1 MENRAVFTGHKQPIL
16 PKLQHCIKKAKK
28 IYFIVSFIRD
38 SGMKLLIKTIKE
50 AGSEGKEIKIITSNY
65 LNITEPNALYRLYE
79 VFEKDKNIKIFNN
92 SSISF
97 HPKTYIFEYE
107 NGEGEV
113 LVGSSN
119 ISYSALM
126 SGVEWNYAFKKSS
139 HEKEYYEFLNEF
151 EELYEKNSVLLT
163 LEWLRKYEQTYR
175 KNKDIIDVV
184 PPKLDLE
191 PIKFQIPALYE
202 LSKTREEGHTKA
214 MVTVATGLGKT
225 YLGAFDSLNYKK
237 ILFVAHNIEILEQAR
252 LSFLSVHKGK
262 TAAFFTGDKKSM
274 DGDILFAT
282 IQTLGKKRYLNEE
295 YFPKDHFDYI
305 IVDEFHHAD
314 APTYR
319 RLIDYFEPEFLLGL
333 TATPDRSDNG
343 DIYEI
348 CDYNIAYECNF
359 RTGINNGWLVPFE
372 YYGIYDDV
380 DYSSIPWRSGK
391 YDLEAL
397 ENKLMIEDRSEEI
410 LKKYKTYGKNKTIG
424 FCASVKHAKHMEEYF
439 KKNKVR
445 CASILGETSKNDRTQ
460 IIKDFRKGDLK
471 LIFVVDVF
479 NEGVD
484 IPDIETVMF
493 LRPTTSYTIFIQQ
506 LGRGLRTSEG
516 KDKLRVLDFVGNY
529 KGSHWKPLFLTG
541 NYNPKDPKQK
551 TGSAIDMDLPQG
563 CQANFDLKLIDY
575 LEQERVKKEPLK
587 EKLIHEFFR
596 MESELNKI
604 PSMMDVEARGKYPV
618 DIYIK
623 TFKSWL
629 NFLVDIER
637 ADPNELK
644 MWKINIGKDFLSF
657 LEKTAMTKSYKIP
670 TLLSFIEGEQPI
682 GEVSS
687 TTIGENFS
695 EFYSNKLHG
704 KDLNNK
710 KHKNWDT
717 WNIKDFEKLAVENP
731 IKFLSKSSSQFFTY
745 DGDKR
750 VFYLNKKLYEMLKDN
765 KEIIKKIKDRLEY
778 RKTSYFKRKYG
789 EE

>member
-50 AGSEGKEIKIITSNY
+50 ASLEGKEIKIITSNY
-65 LNITEPNALYRLYE
+65 MNITEPNALYRLYE
-79 VFEKDKNIKIFNN
+79 IFENDKNIKIFNN
-92 SSISF
+92 SKISF

-107 NGEGEV
+107 DGEGEV

-139 HEKEYYEFLNEF
+139 HEKEYFQFLDEF
-151 EELYEKNSVLLT
+151 EELYEENSVTLT
-163 LEWLRKYEQTYR
+163 IDWLRKYEQTYR
-175 KNKDIIDVV
+175 KNKDITDYI
-184 PPKLDLE
+184 PSKLDLE

-202 LSKTREEGHTKA
+202 LSKTREEGHSKA

-237 ILFVAHNIEILEQAR
+237 ILFVAHNIEILEQAKT
-252 LSFLSVHKGK
+252 SFLSVHRDK
-262 TAAFFTGDKKSM
+262 TAEFFIGDKKSLEE
-274 DGDILFAT
+274 DIIFAS
-282 IQTLGKKRYLNEE
+282 IQTLGKKRYLTEE
-295 YFPKDHFDYI
+295 YFSKDHFDYI

-319 RLIDYFEPEFLLGL
+319 RLIDYFEPKFLLGL

-359 RTGINNGWLVPFE
+359 KTGINNGWLVPFE

-391 YDLEAL
+391 YDLEDL
-397 ENKLMIEDRSEEI
+397 ENKLIVEERSAEI
-410 LKKYKTYGKNKTIG
+410 LKKYKTYSKNKTIG
-424 FCASVKHAKHMEEYF
+424 FCASIKHAKHMEEYF
-439 KKNKVR
+439 KKNKVP
-445 CASILGETSKNDRTQ
+445 CATILGETSKSDRTQ
-460 IIKDFRKGDLK
+460 IIKEFRNGDLK

-506 LGRGLRTSEG
+506 LGRGLRTNEG

-551 TGSAIDMDLPQG
+551 PISAIDLELPQG
-563 CQANFDLKLIDY
+563 CNVNFDLKLIDY
-575 LEQERVKKEPLK
+575 LEEERGKKEPLK
-587 EKLIHEFFR
+587 EKLIYEFIR
-596 MESELNKI
+596 VEAELNKI
-604 PSMMDVEARGKYPV
+604 PSMMDIEVHGKYPV

-623 TFKSWL
+623 IFKSWI
-629 NFLVDIER
+629 NFLVDIKKASPE
-637 ADPNELK
+637 ELK
-644 MWKINIGKDFLSF
+644 IWKDNIGKDFLMF

-670 TLLSFIEGEQPI
+670 TLLSFIEGNQIIE
-682 GEVSS
+682 EVSS
-687 TTIGENFS
+687 KTIGKNFS
-695 EFYSNKLHG
+695 NFYSNRLHG

-710 KHKNWDT
+710 KHKNWAT
-717 WNIKDFEKLAVENP
+717 WKTKDFEKLAIDNP
-731 IKFLSKSSSQFFTY
+731 IKFLSKSSGEFFTY
-745 DGDKR
+745 DSEKKI
-750 VFYLNKKLYEMLKDN
+750 FYLNKKVCDILNTNQSIVE
-765 KEIIKKIKDRLEY
+765 KIKDRLEY

-789 EE
+789 EG

>member
-1 MENRAVFTGHKQPIL
+1 MENKSVFTGHKQPIL
-16 PKLQHCIKKAKK
+16 PKLKHCIKKAKK

-38 SGMKLLIKTIKE
+38 SGIKLLIKAIKE
-50 AGSEGKEIKIITSNY
+50 ASTEGKEIKIITSNY
-65 LNITEPNALYRLYE
+65 MNITEPNALYRLYE
-79 VFEKDKNIKIFNN
+79 IFEKNKNVRIFNN
-92 SSISF
+92 PNISF

-107 NGEGEV
+107 DGEGEV

-139 HEKEYYEFLNEF
+139 HEKEYFQFLDEF
-151 EELYEKNSVLLT
+151 EELYKENSVTLT
-163 LEWLRKYEQTYR
+163 VEWLREYEQTYR
-175 KNKDIIDVV
+175 KNKDVIDDV

-202 LSKTREEGHTKA
+202 LSKTREEGHNKA

-237 ILFVAHNIEILEQAR
+237 ILFVAHNIEILEQAKT
-252 LSFLSVHKGK
+252 SFLNIHKDK
-262 TAAFFTGDKKSM
+262 TSSFFTGDKKST
-274 DGDILFAT
+274 DGNLIFAS
-282 IQTLGKKRYLNEE
+282 IQTLGKKKYLNNV
-295 YFPKDHFDYI
+295 YFSKDHFDYI

-319 RLIDYFEPEFLLGL
+319 RLIDYFEPKFLLGL
-333 TATPDRSDNG
+333 TATPDRTDNG

-359 RTGINNGWLVPFE
+359 KTGINNGWLVPFE
-372 YYGIYDDV
+372 YYGIYDDT

-397 ENKLMIEDRSEEI
+397 ENKLMIEERSAEI
-410 LKKYKTYGKNKTIG
+410 LKKYKTYAKNKTIG
-424 FCASVKHAKHMEEYF
+424 FCASRKHCYHMEDYF
-439 KKNKVR
+439 RKSGIK
-445 CASILGETSKNDRTQ
+445 CASILGETSKNTRIQ
-460 IIKDFRKGDLK
+460 IIKDFKNGDLK
-471 LIFVVDVF
+471 LIFVVDIF

-506 LGRGLRTSEG
+506 LGRGLRTNEG
-516 KDKLRVLDFVGNY
+516 KEKLRVLDFVGNY

-541 NYNPKDPKQK
+541 SYSPKDPKQK
-551 TGSAIDMDLPQG
+551 PTSAIDIDLPQG
-563 CQANFDLKLIDY
+563 CHANFDLKLIDY
-575 LEQERVKKEPLK
+575 FEQERDKKKPLK
-587 EKLIHEFFR
+587 EKLIHEFMR
-596 MESELNKI
+596 VETQLNEI
-604 PSMMDVEARGKYPV
+604 PSMMDIEAHGKYPV

-637 ADPNELK
+637 ATTDELK
-644 MWKINIGKDFLSF
+644 IWKNNIGKDFLSF

-670 TLLSFIEGEQPI
+670 ALLSFIDEDKIIE
-682 GEVSS
+682 EVSS
-687 TTIGENFS
+687 ITIGKNFS
-695 EFYSNKLHG
+695 KFYFNRLHG

-710 KHKNWDT
+710 KHKNWTT
-717 WNIKDFEKLAVENP
+717 WEVKDFEKLAVDNP
-731 IKFLSKSSSQFFTY
+731 VKFLSKSSSQFFDY
-745 DGDKR
+745 DSDKKT
-750 VFYLNKKLYEMLKDN
+750 FYLNKKVYEILKNSDGIV
-765 KEIIKKIKDRLEY
+765 EKIKDRLEY